1 MASFVFVNTRFFSLL
16 QGVEGQKMPKRTD
29 SCL

>member
-1 MASFVFVNTRFFSLL
+1 MTSFVFVNPRFFSLL
-16 QGVEGQKMPKRTD
+16 QGVKGQKMPKRTD